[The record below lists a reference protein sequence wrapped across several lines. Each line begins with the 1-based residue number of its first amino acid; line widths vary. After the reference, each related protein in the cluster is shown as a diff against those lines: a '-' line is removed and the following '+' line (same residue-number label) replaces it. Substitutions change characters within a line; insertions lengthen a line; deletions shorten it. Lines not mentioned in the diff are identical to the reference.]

1 MIKAIKQTGTLDK
14 GEKIEVYSPELQE
27 GTEVEIIIL
36 VNSPEPDTT
45 EYLLSTKA
53 NEKELLEAIERV
65 EKREG
70 LITINPEEWHEK
82 YSIWP

>member
-1 MIKAIKQTGTLDK
+1 MIKAIKQTGTVDK
-14 GEKIEVYSPELQE
+14 EGKIEVYSPELQE

-45 EYLLSTKA
+45 EYLLSKKA

-70 LITINPEEWHEK
+70 LITITPEEWHEK
-82 YSIWP
+82 YSI